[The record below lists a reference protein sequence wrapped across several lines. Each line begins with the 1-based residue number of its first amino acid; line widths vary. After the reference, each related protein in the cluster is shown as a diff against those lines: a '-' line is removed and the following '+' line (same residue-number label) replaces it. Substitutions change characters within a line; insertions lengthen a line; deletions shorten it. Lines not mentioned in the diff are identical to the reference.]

1 MSIRIFGASDDLVEI
16 DGYVRE
22 EIDAI
27 GEPVTIEVGDEA
39 HGGVSVLVNH
49 TAEHGWAICC
59 TQMLDASDYE
69 PCPIPWPVTLRTK
82 TDDDPD
88 WYPDYS
94 PILEIDCGE
103 DERVEV
109 V

>member
-16 DGYVRE
+16 DGHVRIE
-22 EIDAI
+22 EDTHNHQD
-27 GEPVTIEVGDEA
+27 GMVLIEVGDEV
-39 HGGVSVLVNH
+39 HGGLAVGATH
-49 TAEHGWAICC
+49 TPRHGWSIH
-59 TQMLDASDYE
+59 TGLMHVE
-69 PCPIPWPVTLRTK
+69 HTIPWPVTLRTK

-94 PILEIDCGE
+94 PILEIDCPE

-109 V
+109 VS